1 VDGKAKAEAVFAG
14 SIPGPAPFN
23 KANRYLSKGR
33 LSEISELFDVIDTL
47 AGCVQKPVTFRQV
60 TARV

>member
-1 VDGKAKAEAVFAG
+1 VGGKAIAEAVFTG
-14 SIPGPAPFN
+14 SMPGPAPFN
-23 KANRYLSKGR
+23 KPRGYLSKGR

-47 AGCVQKPVTFRQV
+47 AKRVQKPVTFRQV